1 MGKGLPDMELK
12 RNVVAAITTAV
23 QLYMLA
29 EQPVSVVEQAPRALE
44 APRPAIS
51 PWALSG
57 RQAAMDLR
65 RLWQMRLV
73 R

>member
-1 MGKGLPDMELK
+1 MEMK
-12 RNVVAAITTAV
+12 KSVVAAITTAV
-23 QLYMLA
+23 QLYMMT
-29 EQPVSVVEQAPRALE
+29 EQPATAVVEPRKATE
-44 APRPAIS
+44 APRTAWS

-57 RQAAMDLR
+57 RQNAMDMR

>member
-1 MGKGLPDMELK
+1 MEMK
-12 RNVVAAITTAV
+12 KNVIAAISAAV
-23 QLYMLA
+23 QLYWEGEQQQPAVAVEMQKAA
-29 EQPVSVVEQAPRALE
+29 EQPPRA
-44 APRPAIS
+44 PFS

-57 RQAAMDLR
+57 RQATMDMR

>member
-1 MGKGLPDMELK
+1 MELNK
-12 RNVVAAITTAV
+12 SRVAAISAAI
-23 QLYMLA
+23 QLYFEGA
-29 EQPVSVVEQAPRALE
+29 QPEAAPFEVQKPPEPPRA
-44 APRPAIS
+44 PFS

-57 RQAAMDLR
+57 RQAAMDMR

>member
-1 MGKGLPDMELK
+1 MEMK
-12 RNVVAAITTAV
+12 KKVVAAITTAV
-23 QLYMLA
+23 QLCMLA
-29 EQPVSVVEQAPRALE
+29 EQPALVVAEAPKALE

-57 RQAAMDLR
+57 RQSAMDMR

>member
-1 MGKGLPDMELK
+1 MEMK
-12 RNVVAAITTAV
+12 KKVAAAITAAV
-23 QLYMLA
+23 QFYMLA
-29 EQPVSVVEQAPRALE
+29 EQPAPVVEEAPMTPE

-57 RQAAMDLR
+57 RQSAMDMR

>member
-1 MGKGLPDMELK
+1 MELK
-12 RNVVAAITTAV
+12 KNVVAAITTAV
-23 QLYMLA
+23 QLYMMS
-29 EQPVSVVEQAPRALE
+29 ESQVVMVEESIRPVE
-44 APRPAIS
+44 APRPSLS

-57 RQAAMDLR
+57 RQTAMDMR

>member
-1 MGKGLPDMELK
+1 MELK
-12 RNVVAAITTAV
+12 KNVVAAITTAV
-23 QLYMLA
+23 QLYMSA
-29 EQPVSVVEQAPRALE
+29 EQPVSVVEEVPAALE
-44 APRPAIS
+44 PPRPGLS

-57 RQAAMDLR
+57 RQAAMDMR

>member
-1 MGKGLPDMELK
+1 MEVRK
-12 RNVVAAITTAV
+12 NVIAAISAAV
-23 QLYMLA
+23 QLYLEGGQQQPAVAVEIQRAA
-29 EQPVSVVEQAPRALE
+29 EPPRA
-44 APRPAIS
+44 PFS

-57 RQAAMDLR
+57 RQAAMDMR

>member
-1 MGKGLPDMELK
+1 MDLK
-12 RNVVAAITTAV
+12 KNVVAAITTAV
-23 QLYMLA
+23 QLYMAA
-29 EQPVSVVEQAPRALE
+29 EQPAVILE
-44 APRPAIS
+44 GAPRPAEAPRQAFS

-57 RQAAMDLR
+57 RQSAMDMR

>member
-1 MGKGLPDMELK
+1 MEMK
-12 RNVVAAITTAV
+12 KNAVAAITTAV
-23 QLYMLA
+23 QLYMMS
-29 EQPVSVVEQAPRALE
+29 ESQVVMVEEPGRPVE
-44 APRPAIS
+44 APRPSLS

-57 RQAAMDLR
+57 RQTAMDMR

>member
-1 MGKGLPDMELK
+1 MEMNK
-12 RNVVAAITTAV
+12 NVVAAITTAV
-23 QLYMLA
+23 QLYMMA
-29 EQPVSVVEQAPRALE
+29 EQPVPAVDEAPRPLE
-44 APRPAIS
+44 APRQGLS

-57 RQAAMDLR
+57 RQSAMDMR

>member
-1 MGKGLPDMELK
+1 MEMK
-12 RNVVAAITTAV
+12 KSVVAAITTAV
-23 QLYMLA
+23 QLYMMA
-29 EQPVSVVEQAPRALE
+29 EQPTAMVEGPPRALE
-44 APRPAIS
+44 APRPAWS

-57 RQAAMDLR
+57 RQAAMDMR

>member
-1 MGKGLPDMELK
+1 MPGMELK
-12 RNVVAAITTAV
+12 KNVVAAITTAV
-23 QLYMLA
+23 QLYIAA
-29 EQPVSVVEQAPRALE
+29 EQPVLMVEEAPGPVE
-44 APRPAIS
+44 APRQAFS

-57 RQAAMDLR
+57 RQAAMDMR

>member
-1 MGKGLPDMELK
+1 MDMNKNL
-12 RNVVAAITTAV
+12 VAAISAAI
-23 QLYMLA
+23 QLYLEG
-29 EQPVSVVEQAPRALE
+29 EQPMAAPVE
-44 APRPAIS
+44 APKPIEPPRPPFS

-57 RQAAMDLR
+57 RQAAMDMR

>member
-1 MGKGLPDMELK
+1 MELK
-12 RNVVAAITTAV
+12 KNVVAAITTAV
-23 QLYMLA
+23 QLYMMA
-29 EQPVSVVEQAPRALE
+29 EQPVSVVEEAPRLVE
-44 APRPAIS
+44 APRPATS

-57 RQAAMDLR
+57 RQSAMDMR

>member
-1 MGKGLPDMELK
+1 MEMK
-12 RNVVAAITTAV
+12 KSVVAAITTAV
-23 QLYMLA
+23 QLYMMS
-29 EQPVSVVEQAPRALE
+29 ESQVVVVEESVRPVAP
-44 APRPAIS
+44 PRPSLS

-57 RQAAMDLR
+57 RQTAMDMR